1 MEEELN
7 IAEASNQE
15 LLRECIDAHF
25 NFSLYDIEYLEELE
39 EELTKRLTLIGFLE
53 K

>member
-15 LLRECIDAHF
+15 LLDECINAHY
-25 NFSLYDIEYLEELE
+25 NFHLYDEGYLDELK
-39 EELTKRLTLIGFLE
+39 EELTKRLILIGFLE